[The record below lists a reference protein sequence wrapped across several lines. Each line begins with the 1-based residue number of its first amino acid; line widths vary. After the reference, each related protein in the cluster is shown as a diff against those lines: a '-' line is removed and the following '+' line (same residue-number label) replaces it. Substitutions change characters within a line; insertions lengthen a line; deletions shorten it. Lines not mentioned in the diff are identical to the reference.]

1 MLDNPHI
8 VSSAVLASHW
18 LIVICLSV
26 RVIVRRLPV
35 GVSLAWLAVLFSV
48 PFAGAVAYMV
58 FGGKR
63 LDRRWVARL
72 ASVQRA
78 AQPSARTLRQDPSAS
93 SPAPGTPG
101 HSLCHQALAAMGIP
115 ALHGN
120 RLELL
125 EDYQRVFDALI
136 EDINRA
142 THSCRLAFYIWHEG
156 GESDRVLAAL
166 LDAGARGLHCK
177 VLLDAMGSKPFLDGK
192 SRSSLKAAGIEVAA
206 ALSPVL
212 GRRADLRYHR
222 KIVVI
227 DDHIAYV
234 GSQNLVDPRYFK
246 QDAGVGQWVDAV
258 TRIEGP
264 SVTQLRH
271 FFEIDWCVETGSI
284 FADSGPPGALP
295 APLPDAS
302 LVQVVPSGPA
312 PHPETIHRLLLSA
325 IYAAQR
331 SLTLTTPYFVPDE
344 SLMSALISAAQ
355 SGVAVTLIVPARNDS
370 FLVRHASEA
379 NYEELLEAGV
389 RIALFGGGMLHTK
402 SMIIDDCLGVFG
414 SVNFDMR
421 SFWLNF
427 EISLLVYGT
436 AFTLEIDQLQNR
448 YLANSTLIDVRE
460 WRRRGF
466 GRRTLGN
473 AVRLLSPLL

>member
-1 MLDNPHI
+1 MLENPHI
-8 VSSAVLASHW
+8 VSSAVLTSHW
-18 LIVICLSV
+18 LIVICLSA
-26 RVIVRRLPV
+26 RVIARRLPV

-48 PFAGAVAYMV
+48 PYAGAAAYMV

-63 LDRRWVARL
+63 LDRRWIARL
-72 ASVQRA
+72 ASVDRA
-78 AQPSARTLRQDPSAS
+78 AQPSASILRQDPSAS

-101 HSLCHQALAAMGIP
+101 HSLCRQALAAMGVP

-120 RLELL
+120 RMKLL
-125 EDYQRVFDALI
+125 EDCQTVFDALI

-142 THSCRLAFYIWHEG
+142 TQSCRLAFYIWHEG
-156 GESDRVLAAL
+156 GEADRVFQAL
-166 LDAGARGLHCK
+166 IDASARGERCK
-177 VLLDAMGSKPFLDGK
+177 VLLDAIGSKPFLDGK
-192 SRSSLKAAGIEVAA
+192 SRSSLMAAGIEVAA

-222 KIVVI
+222 KVVVI
-227 DDHIAYV
+227 DDRIAYV

-258 TRIEGP
+258 ARIEGP

-271 FFEIDWCVETGSI
+271 FFELDWCVETGSV
-284 FADSGPPGALP
+284 FADAGPPTALRTALP
-295 APLPDAS
+295 GDA

-312 PHPETIHRLLLSA
+312 PYPETIHRLLLSA
-325 IYAAQR
+325 IYSAQR

-344 SLMSALISAAQ
+344 SLMNALISAAQ

-389 RIALFGGGMLHTK
+389 HIALFGSGLLHTK
-402 SMIIDDCLGVFG
+402 SLVVDNCLGVFG

-436 AFTLEIDQLQNR
+436 AFTRDIGELQNSYR
-448 YLANSTLIDVRE
+448 ANSTLIDARE

-473 AVRLLSPLL
+473 AARLLSPLL